1 MVTGKEASKFL
12 MTENNK
18 CYTTFLERQKSG
30 GPGEL
35 INLIP
40 VPGMGMVL
48 IILESIGLDDFQPTL
63 L

>member
-1 MVTGKEASKFL
+1 MVIGKEASKFL
-12 MTENNK
+12 KTENNK
-18 CYTTFLERQKSG
+18 CYTSFLERQESG

-40 VPGMGMVL
+40 VPGMGMVYVV
-48 IILESIGLDDFQPTL
+48 LESTGLDDFQPTL